1 MVSMATERT
10 KSSEKVKNGVL
21 GVLILWSIISLVVI
35 VVWATSPGLKGS
47 ASCRAELQEVTEK
60 LEEAKVKWTKDKVAL
75 EELLEAERQQQAQRR
90 AEVALLLRRLSA
102 ANHTLEECRQEQVVL
117 NRNITVLLET
127 LEEFRQSEAN
137 LTAQLRL
144 REDQVELLQEN
155 VTQLLHQTESC
166 FSLKVAAESQ
176 RLAAESQTRACQSS
190 RHFLDKQLLRCKNTS
205 SSPVQCRS
213 STSSPTSARSVA
225 PPLSAPLTA
234 GWLVWVT
241 WAVLRLT

>member
-1 MVSMATERT
+1 MATERT

-102 ANHTLEECRQEQVVL
+102 ANHTLEECRQEQVRVGSG
-117 NRNITVLLET
+117 
-127 LEEFRQSEAN
+127 QA
-137 LTAQLRL
+137 
-144 REDQVELLQEN
+144 
-155 VTQLLHQTESC
+155 
-166 FSLKVAAESQ
+166 
-176 RLAAESQTRACQSS
+176 
-190 RHFLDKQLLRCKNTS
+190 
-205 SSPVQCRS
+205 
-213 STSSPTSARSVA
+213 
-225 PPLSAPLTA
+225 
-234 GWLVWVT
+234 
-241 WAVLRLT
+241 